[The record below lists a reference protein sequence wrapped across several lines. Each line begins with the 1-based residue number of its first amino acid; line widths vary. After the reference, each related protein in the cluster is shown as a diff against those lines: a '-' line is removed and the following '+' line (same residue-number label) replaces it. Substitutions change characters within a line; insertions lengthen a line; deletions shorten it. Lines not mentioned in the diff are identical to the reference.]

1 MLPDGPPLIGPTSVP
16 GLFLNL
22 GHGSTGWAMSC
33 GSGKI
38 AADQIAASAGTHGG
52 PDIDMEGLLPDRYG
66 LGPAR

>member
-1 MLPDGPPLIGPTSVP
+1 
-16 GLFLNL
+16 
-22 GHGSTGWAMSC
+22 MSC

-38 AADQIAASAGTHGG
+38 AADQIAASAGPHGG